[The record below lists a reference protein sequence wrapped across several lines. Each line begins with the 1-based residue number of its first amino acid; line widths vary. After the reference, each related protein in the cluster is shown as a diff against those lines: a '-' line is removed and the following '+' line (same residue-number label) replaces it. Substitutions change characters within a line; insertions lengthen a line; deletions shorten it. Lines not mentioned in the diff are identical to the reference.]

1 MPPAAKADYI
11 KLPDALKANNS
22 NTLRIRRMSC
32 FINCGTYKENLSLPF
47 YITVLLFMAIP
58 LTASAEEYLKSGL
71 AHYKLRQYE
80 QAVTNLDKAISL
92 NPNYGEAYG
101 LLGLIHEQLRHYEQA
116 IADFDQTIAISPQNA
131 EASVE
136 SEQ

>member
-1 MPPAAKADYI
+1 MFYKLRHLQGKSEAALLLI
-11 KLPDALKANNS
+11 
-22 NTLRIRRMSC
+22 
-32 FINCGTYKENLSLPF
+32 
-47 YITVLLFMAIP
+47 ITVLLFMAIP
-58 LTASAEEYLKSGL
+58 LTASAEPSAEEYLKSGL

-101 LLGLIHEQLRHYEQA
+101 LRGLIHEQLRHYEQA
-116 IADFDQTIAISPQNA
+116 VADFDQTIAISPQNA